1 MPITLSCTACAKP
14 FRARDESAGKKVKCP
29 YCQAAVLVPNPND
42 PDNAPPAEDAPI
54 SPSASRPGA
63 SRADFPPPV
72 SRPGASRADLPRPP
86 MSRPG
91 ASRAEVGLPPP
102 APKVASPGD
111 WGAAP
116 PEPPPPAPP
125 PAPLPAP
132 YPVAGGANR
141 PRPTPAKSPLTA
153 DEKTTNEALARA
165 WNKARRGL
173 GWVRFGLLFVV
184 LLGAVEFGKAVYVVA
199 KGPLPT
205 GDGAAWVS
213 IDGFINSEGANSIP
227 ITKEQLVDLACYG
240 PLLLLAFLCTLFG
253 RLVAGGAPRASGARG
268 LFGLSALFTLAWFL
282 LLVAA
287 VMFREAF
294 PPVSLYA
301 AKGFVIAFP
310 LAEFLFVVGVTACGL
325 ALERPG
331 AAKAVGLFGF
341 LLALAAVA
349 GTIGWQVY
357 AEHAR
362 PKPPTAQVAM
372 YEWAVFAGAWLLVV
386 LAYRHAAGVVRRAAR
401 EFVETVEDKA
411 AAGA

>member
-29 YCQAAVLVPNPND
+29 YCQAAVLVPGPDDGGPSND
-42 PDNAPPAEDAPI
+42 ARPAPPP
-54 SPSASRPGA
+54 
-63 SRADFPPPV
+63 SRA
-72 SRPGASRADLPRPP
+72 GASRADLPLPP
-86 MSRPG
+86 VSRTG
-91 ASRAEVGLPPP
+91 ASRAEVALPPP
-102 APKVASPGD
+102 APKVASPDD
-111 WGAAP
+111 WGTAP
-116 PEPPPPAPP
+116 PEPPPVPVAPP
-125 PAPLPAP
+125 PPPAQKP
-132 YPVAGGANR
+132 SPFPVAGDNR
-141 PRPTPAKSPLTA
+141 PRPRPAKSALTA
-153 DEKTTNEALARA
+153 DEQTANEALAKG
-165 WNKARRGL
+165 WNRARRGL
-173 GWVRFGLLFVV
+173 GWVRFGLLFVL
-184 LLGAVEFGKAVYVVA
+184 LLGFVELGKAAYVVA

-205 GDGAAWVS
+205 GDGAEWVS
-213 IDGFINSEGANSIP
+213 IDGFINSVGENAIP
-227 ITKEQLVDLACYG
+227 VPKEQLLDLACYG
-240 PLLLLAFLCTLFG
+240 PLLLLAFVCLLFG
-253 RLVAGGAPRASGARG
+253 RMIAGGAPRASGSGG
-268 LFGLSALFTLAWFL
+268 LFGLSALFTLAWFV

-287 VMFREAF
+287 VMFRQAF
-294 PPVSLYA
+294 PPVSRYA
-301 AKGFVIAFP
+301 AQGFLVALP
-310 LAEFLFVVGVTACGL
+310 LAEFFFVIGVTACGL
-325 ALERPG
+325 ALKRPG